1 MKKELRLCTVFNP
14 DHCKHSSWDRSCKL
28 KNHVSKFVKA
38 ECEYLVVR
46 YDEVSEETSEGSEGE

>member
-14 DHCKHSSWDRSCKL
+14 VDCVHSSWARSCNL
-28 KNHVSKFVKA
+28 KSQVSKFVKA

-46 YDEVSEETSEGSEGE
+46 HNEVSEETSEGSEDK